1 MPKLL
6 PRWSNFRR
14 YCDGGKTS
22 ARAVL
27 NAFVIFCLT
36 GIYVDTHWRLPFITS
51 CEPRIKL
58 TPAMAMRTLP
68 LLYLNLGGE
77 MMYVLDQR
85 LVAQKIPGSKASK
98 GSLKIKNLLRTEIMF
113 LTSVLDDIAST
124 MFNRKFIEEIFLKHQ
139 ALQSRRVLRAMFDKL
154 AHASIMRLNS
164 SSMDKVTVPTMHAN
178 LRVSS
183 QLSIVDKGTLV
194 I

>member
-1 MPKLL
+1 MRPERMDTFLMNSICRATSFHSPFHERKLELGGKKAMTKLL

-36 GIYVDTHWRLPFITS
+36 GIYVDTHWRLPFISS
-51 CEPRIKL
+51 CEPGIKL

-98 GSLKIKNLLRTEIMF
+98 GSLKINNLLRTQP
-113 LTSVLDDIAST
+113 
-124 MFNRKFIEEIFLKHQ
+124 IFL
-139 ALQSRRVLRAMFDKL
+139 ALSFGRHREHHVQQEI
-154 AHASIMRLNS
+154 H
-164 SSMDKVTVPTMHAN
+164 
-178 LRVSS
+178 
-183 QLSIVDKGTLV
+183 
-194 I
+194 